1 MLISVPN
8 KRQNGTTSDTYK
20 ISVWD
25 QQALSAAEYIS
36 VDRKQIITCSGTLSL
51 DEYSVEQGKPMMRL
65 DFASILDYGNSR
77 PVNEL
82 ISDKQK
88 FNNMIDS
95 IDDAKRAAAT
105 IKTTKIKVAK

>member
-1 MLISVPN
+1 
-8 KRQNGTTSDTYK
+8 
-20 ISVWD
+20 
-25 QQALSAAEYIS
+25 
-36 VDRKQIITCSGTLSL
+36 
-51 DEYSVEQGKPMMRL
+51 MMRL

-105 IKTTKIKVAK
+105 IKTAKVKVAK